1 MMTSI
6 LPLPI
11 YPAKPTGNDLALLK
25 EAKAKVGTDILLQ
38 PVRAVQG
45 SPGRVI
51 ALRKKPT
58 WICDYAYIPE
68 PSVESLKNA
77 LEWAL
82 GIKEDSRGITVIR
95 TLKEIFG
102 EQTREL

>member
-1 MMTSI
+1 M
-6 LPLPI
+6 
-11 YPAKPTGNDLALLK
+11 LK
-25 EAKAKVGTDILLQ
+25 EAKVYISADILIQ
-38 PVRAVQG
+38 PVRAVRG
-45 SPGRVI
+45 SPGRII
-51 ALRKKPT
+51 ALREKPN

-68 PSVESLKNA
+68 PNVESLKNA

-82 GIKEDSRGITVIR
+82 ELKEDSRGITVIR